1 MGRLIPMAPKPV
13 PPTLPAATGAFLDQ
27 RDHAPSTRRV
37 YTASLA
43 ALVDGFGAA
52 TEVDELDPAGTAA
65 WFRLRYTAAAPATW
79 NREIAT
85 LRSAVTWWRA
95 QGWLER
101 LVATAREQAAQQLHA
116 ELAALPDEQQR
127 GQLAGLL
134 TVDEVTRTSRLERLR
149 RGPTSVT
156 AAASCSAPRPTAAL
170 SPSSPPTSSSR
181 HRREAGF
188 VGAAVVLVLLAWLCL
203 RALRISGAALDGYGA
218 LLAGGIAVWLDVQA
232 FINVAMTLGTLP
244 VTGIPLPFISLAG
257 QTNRSAGVSAGQ
269 CR

>member
-1 MGRLIPMAPKPV
+1 V
-13 PPTLPAATGAFLDQ
+13 
-27 RDHAPSTRRV
+27 
-37 YTASLA
+37 
-43 ALVDGFGAA
+43 LVDLATARLVAA
-52 TEVDELDPAGTAA
+52 KVLLPGSS
-65 WFRLRYTAAAPATW
+65 L
-79 NREIAT
+79 
-85 LRSAVTWWRA
+85 
-95 QGWLER
+95 LER

-181 HRREAGF
+181 HRRGGRLCRRCCGACPAGL
-188 VGAAVVLVLLAWLCL
+188 AVPAGTTDL
-203 RALRISGAALDGYGA
+203 RRGPDGYGA

-257 QTNRSAGVSAGQ
+257 QTNRSAGVSARQ